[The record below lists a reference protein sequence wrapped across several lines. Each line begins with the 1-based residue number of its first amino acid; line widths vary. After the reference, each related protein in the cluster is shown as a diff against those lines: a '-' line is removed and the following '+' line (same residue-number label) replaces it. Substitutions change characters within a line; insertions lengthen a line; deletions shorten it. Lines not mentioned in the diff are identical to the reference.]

1 MEIKVMSSKE
11 HQIEELTNAIVNLQ
25 KEKID
30 IQLNYAILQEKYLRE
45 LGETGR
51 SWEDDKDLEYAQLNI
66 KYLSVLRGN
75 T

>member
-1 MEIKVMSSKE
+1 MEIKVISSKE

-25 KEKID
+25 KDKID

-45 LGETGR
+45 LGDTGR

-66 KYLSVLRGN
+66 KYLSELRKN